1 MKNISRIFSVC
12 LCSASLFAFDA
23 FGVVATNSGSNL
35 TSYNP
40 SNAYNNQWSTLTNA
54 RYNDNGFFSAKANF
68 GNCDALILRCAQPK
82 CSNGGCT
89 DKDVAKAIVK
99 GCVLA
104 NAKCKKYGDNLIES
118 ITGQVIAS
126 SQAKVN
132 TANAEQIAAAQAAAE
147 QAQAAAQQATA
158 AQQQQIAEM
167 QSNMQQQMLELQQ
180 RMADQNAESA
190 RQIADALEKSQ
201 QQQKAAI
208 SEMKSAAQASAQVQI
223 TGGQT
228 ITPAVQEA
236 IQRNVDN
243 EIIERNKIGPQIL
256 SEIEGAKTALK
267 AARAAMDAAFDYAKC
282 DTRGD
287 GCNMPK
293 RIKKWRELA
302 SGFIEPYDTVAD
314 QILIALQTA
323 QLVGID
329 VSEIYMMLNDSC
341 NTWGEYLCAYK
352 GDSKEAIIRYNPRYS
367 TSGEQKPNKGEP
379 RVCRKA
385 TGDEDRDSDGWQKW
399 ELCEQCTLLKL
410 LTDKKEVYEGWVN
423 TDNETSSNQRVIAC
437 ASGALD
443 KSPLFAHKLK
453 TQSGAGIVDIDKLAQ
468 WINQREPGS
477 ATPET
482 AFPYCEKG
490 DIK

>member
-40 SNAYNNQWSTLTNA
+40 SNAYNNQWSTLINA
-54 RYNDNGFFSAKANF
+54 RYNDNGPVSAKANF

-104 NAKCKKYGDNLIES
+104 NEKCKKYGDNLIES
-118 ITGQVIAS
+118 ITGQVVAS

-267 AARAAMDAAFDYAKC
+267 AARAAMNAAFDYAKC

-287 GCNMPK
+287 GCVMPK

-341 NTWGEYLCAYK
+341 NTWGEYLCPYK
-352 GDSKEAIIRYNPRYS
+352 GKEDEKAIIRYNPRYS

-379 RVCRKA
+379 RVCRQA
-385 TGDEDRDSDGWQKW
+385 TGVEDSDGYGWQKW

-410 LTDKKEVYEGWVN
+410 LADKQAVYEGWVN

-477 ATPET
+477 ATPEM
-482 AFPYCEKG
+482 AFPYCKKR
-490 DIK
+490 I